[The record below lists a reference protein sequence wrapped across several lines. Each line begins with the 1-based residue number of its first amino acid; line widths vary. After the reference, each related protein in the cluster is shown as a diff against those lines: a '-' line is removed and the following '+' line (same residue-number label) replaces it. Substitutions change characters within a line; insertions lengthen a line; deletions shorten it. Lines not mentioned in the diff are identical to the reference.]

1 MPFSFL
7 PSLPPRRQYFRRDVR
22 RGALR
27 ESNYYFT
34 PNRRGPEP
42 LLLTEYLSP
51 KISGLRSVSGNR
63 LQWRTSQESNLRAS
77 RRKKEKCPAKPRRK
91 LMRGVICGRFPSDF
105 RLKPGLLLAFAG
117 RSVQRKNRFT
127 FPRVWVRSISG
138 CRKVVKKNSY
148 PNHKIF
154 GNSCRKRLSV
164 VVHVRRA
171 TSCFFWRWSI
181 LLL

>member
-63 LQWRTSQESNLRAS
+63 LQWRTAS
-77 RRKKEKCPAKPRRK
+77 RIKFARLTPKKEKCPAKPRWK
-91 LMRGVICGRFPSDF
+91 LMRGFICGRFPSDF
-105 RLKPGLLLAFAG
+105 R
-117 RSVQRKNRFT
+117 
-127 FPRVWVRSISG
+127 
-138 CRKVVKKNSY
+138 
-148 PNHKIF
+148 
-154 GNSCRKRLSV
+154 
-164 VVHVRRA
+164 
-171 TSCFFWRWSI
+171 
-181 LLL
+181 